1 MTPHQIHIVQASWA
15 KIVPRANAIVD
26 MFYEHLFELDP
37 SVRVLFPT
45 DMEEQR
51 KMLLVILTSGVIGLS
66 NLDKLTPTIQDLGK
80 RHHGY
85 GVLETHYETVGE
97 ALLWALKQNLGY
109 AWNDELKE
117 AWSAVYVVLANLMIE
132 AAKKTA

>member
-15 KIVPRANAIVD
+15 KVVPRANTIAD
-26 MFYEHLFELDP
+26 MFYDRLFELDP
-37 SVRVLFPT
+37 SVRVLFPA
-45 DMEEQR
+45 DMAEQK

-117 AWSAVYVVLANLMIE
+117 AWSAVYVVLANLIIE